1 VPTFP
6 HTEVKSAI
14 DWRNFHGTA
23 TARVATL
30 FTPEPSESAEPIARL
45 RQHGRALNAIVRHC
59 FEADPPLR
67 LRVCGAGWSFSNVAS
82 PQDVLL
88 DPVHLDFILR
98 LPTDWLT
105 PEYRRARPGMAPVFA
120 QGSAPLSRLNQVL
133 AESGLALQTAA
144 ASDGQ
149 RLAGCIATGSHGS
162 ALAVGGLHDT
172 VCALHLIT
180 GPDQSVL
187 LQPARL
193 PACSEALAQWL
204 QNATGIPTRSV
215 CDDQLFNAARV
226 SLGSLGIMHGVVVEA
241 VPLYC
246 LSQRRLAYDW
256 DSNEV
261 WDAIGSLDTAPL
273 HPDRPERPYHFEVL
287 FQPYPVRATPAA
299 WAVLMWKESAQGVPY
314 AGPLLLPPDYACD
327 AIGLLGEL
335 EELLQPPLSRSAV
348 ELALAELLF
357 MRYKPGRKLPAFPGD
372 VFGHSTLAPG
382 VGTSTEIVVDHT
394 RARDAIA
401 TIYEVLETEAA
412 RGSYLVGPV
421 VLRFA
426 PSSSALLA
434 MNIHAMNCYIELPS
448 VRSRAA
454 LDIYRKCWDALE
466 ARAIAFTCHWGQ
478 LHGLNRRRVERY
490 FGPRLSAWCEARQQ
504 LLAAEEARR
513 VFASPLLAEL
523 GI

>member
-23 TARVATL
+23 GARAATL
-30 FTPEPSESAEPIARL
+30 FTPERCASEEPTQRL

-59 FEADPPLR
+59 FESDPPLR
-67 LRVCGAGWSFSNVAS
+67 LRVSGAGWSFSNIAT

-88 DPVHLDFILR
+88 DPVHLDLVLR
-98 LPTDWLT
+98 VPAEWIT
-105 PEYRRARPGMAPVFA
+105 PEYRQARPGIAPVFA
-120 QGSAPLSRLNQVL
+120 QGSAPVSRLHHTL
-133 AESGLALQTAA
+133 AESGLALQTAG

-149 RLAGCIATGSHGS
+149 RVAGCIATGTHGS
-162 ALAVGGLHDT
+162 ALAVGAMHDS

-187 LQPARL
+187 LQPSRL
-193 PACSEALAQWL
+193 AACSDALAEWL
-204 QNATGIPTRSV
+204 QEATGIPTRSV
-215 CDDQLFNAARV
+215 HDDRLFNAARV
-226 SLGSLGIMHGVVVEA
+226 SLGSLGIMHGVVLEA

-256 DSNEV
+256 NSREV
-261 WDAIGSLDTAPL
+261 WDAISSLDTAPL
-273 HPDRPERPYHFEVL
+273 HPDRAERPYHFEVL
-287 FQPYPVRATPAA
+287 FQPYPVRGAPAA
-299 WAVLMWKESAQGVPY
+299 WAVLMWKESAQGMPY
-314 AGPLLLPPDYACD
+314 LGRLPLPPDYACD
-327 AIGLLGEL
+327 AISLPSEL
-335 EELLQPPLSRSAV
+335 AELLQPPLSRSAI

-357 MRYKPGRKLPAFPGD
+357 MRYKPGRKLPAFPGQ
-372 VFGHSTLAPG
+372 VFGPITSPG
-382 VGTSTEIVVDHT
+382 GASISTEIVVDHAL
-394 RARDAIA
+394 ARDAIA
-401 TIYEVLETEAA
+401 TIYQVLDAEAA

-434 MNIHAMNCYIELPS
+434 MNIHPMNCYIELPS
-448 VRSRAA
+448 VRSREVVD
-454 LDIYRKCWDALE
+454 LYRKCWDALE

-490 FGPRLSAWCEARQQ
+490 FGPRLPAWCQARQQ
-504 LLAAEEARR
+504 LLAADEARR